1 MWPQTSRIRKLLIAR
16 QLVCLKTT
24 CNSYSRL
31 IIALTDKNYKYSHL
45 QVLPNAPP
53 LPIRISSGSGLFS
66 VTQRSR
72 TNICSDHEQFRYCK
86 TLKNEFAH
94 QIQRSPACKCI
105 ILCCSQNLGTPCICQ
120 QFYKSQNRNLPIKS
134 KGLCT
139 RWVVWWFILC
149 CSCQILGTPCH
160 QLLQKERH
168 HRGVCS
174 GLEKNDG
181 HGCKRLMCFV
191 PESEEMKGRMKNL
204 HMVNFNQLWKVNHSD
219 LPVYGKLAKCWTREL
234 RSRPSCS
241 AESVIFLSFFRCT
254 LFNIFGSICVTL
266 VMASSFC
273 GSFPC
278 L

>member
-120 QFYKSQNRNLPIKS
+120 QFYKLKIGICPSNPKVYVPGGLFDDSFCVAAARSWALHATNFYKKNGITAEYAQGSRKMMVMDAKGWCALFQNPK
-134 KGLCT
+134 
-139 RWVVWWFILC
+139 RWRAGWRTYIW
-149 CSCQILGTPCH
+149 ST
-160 QLLQKERH
+160 
-168 HRGVCS
+168 S
-174 GLEKNDG
+174 T
-181 HGCKRLMCFV
+181 
-191 PESEEMKGRMKNL
+191 S
-204 HMVNFNQLWKVNHSD
+204 
-219 LPVYGKLAKCWTREL
+219 YGKLTTL
-234 RSRPSCS
+234 
-241 AESVIFLSFFRCT
+241 IFLSMESWPSAGRESWGHDQAVPQS
-254 LFNIFGSICVTL
+254 LW
-266 VMASSFC
+266 SS
-273 GSFPC
+273 
-278 L
+278 